1 MIRIQI
7 YIFILISINVGKF
20 FFFFSFF
27 ISFFCYFEVSVF
39 FLTFDSFLFFRYHK
53 GIDGLTKNIDET
65 VLYLNSIIKQS
76 NYKKILF
83 MGVSAGGYASILF
96 GSLCNASSV
105 IAFIPRTKLN
115 NAIDKKYQDLKTILN
130 NQTEYILHGDTNVQD
145 KNNNHHI
152 SQCNCLDC
160 FQNVKIIYH
169 RGLNMKKLRDNGTI
183 KKNIDNILNYRT
195 LIFIHFRKCGGT
207 SLVRAFKKVARRSSH
222 IHFPCTHRNGNA
234 WENNTL
240 VRYWLDDQPL
250 PTKFKSLKLTDGL
263 HDNKTK
269 NEKTEMSKMKYNYCN
284 NMNTNYNFYTWEWGS
299 CFNRF
304 NDQKYESIIMLRE
317 PWSRF
322 ISEFFYYPDDAT
334 SARFY
339 YSNNNNNNNNN
350 SQNENELLPLTK
362 GKYKAKRACIA

>member
-1 MIRIQI
+1 
-7 YIFILISINVGKF
+7 
-20 FFFFSFF
+20 
-27 ISFFCYFEVSVF
+27 
-39 FLTFDSFLFFRYHK
+39 
-53 GIDGLTKNIDET
+53 
-65 VLYLNSIIKQS
+65 
-76 NYKKILF
+76 

-183 KKNIDNILNYRT
+183 KKNIDNIFLKYRT

-250 PTKFKSLKLTDGL
+250 PTKFKSLKLTDAL

-304 NDQKYESIIMLRE
+304 NDQKYETIIMLRE